1 MHQESNELNPKTKK
15 IISCI
20 SIVLFLFI
28 MLLNATL
35 NFFLKR
41 NKEG

>member
-28 MLLNATL
+28 ML
-35 NFFLKR
+35 FL
-41 NKEG
+41 G